1 MKLGALERSY
11 PRLSHIMQSF
21 SNSEDD
27 NKVVASYE
35 KTRDAFVSTKEVDTA
50 AELAAGA
57 VGQLDPK
64 EAQRIRCVARP
75 GLLSPAHLPF

>member
-1 MKLGALERSY
+1 
-11 PRLSHIMQSF
+11 MQSF

-27 NKVVASYE
+27 NKVVAIYE
-35 KTRDAFVSTKEVDTA
+35 KKRDAFVSTKEVDTA

-75 GLLSPAHLPF
+75 GLLSPTHLPL